1 MSLVNK
7 IQPAQNWLDFLYVPC
22 GTSSCLP
29 ERGMAGSVSP
39 GETHYIYKE
48 KFIKR

>member
-1 MSLVNK
+1 MKKLSFFHT
-7 IQPAQNWLDFLYVPC
+7 PFLYVPC

-29 ERGMAGSVSP
+29 GRGMAGSVSP